1 MVTGCLRTSKLH
13 YATKKDLYKNL
24 KNTGLCLCIRCLQE
38 YLKVEANKNCYA
50 LKFDVTLA

>member
-38 YLKVEANKNCYA
+38 DLKVVANKNCYA